1 MEMSIPV
8 YVETVSR
15 QGESR
20 PRFRC
25 APLFAADSV
34 RTENEVLSRA
44 MAQLARRLKRHLDSL
59 GREPRHDALST
70 AAYHPEF
77 ESHVWKFRLDLRDRT
92 LQCTYLFVVVHGLHH
107 TAAFTPRLPELWID
121 IAEDED
127 PRQRVHQ
134 SLEDYFRRLKTEDP
148 AEFTRQAG
156 SSLKGKAWLTTIE
169 IDVAVRQPTRR
180 EEEKRWALLWDETKM
195 DGEEELNRVGRCL
208 DWQYP
213 DDLQRAVGR
222 SDEVGRLMQLLAE
235 KERRGILLVGPRLS
249 GKTTVLHECVWRRV
263 KARKK
268 RYATK
273 QNVWLI
279 SPGRLIS
286 GMSYV
291 GQWENRWI
299 AILDRAAKR
308 DHTLYF
314 DDLLSMYRAGITR
327 DSELCAADVLK
338 PRVVKGEV
346 RAVAEMTPE
355 ALHVFQERDRGFA
368 DQFQIIRV
376 DETSEAD
383 TLRVLLEVSRHL
395 EGQHRCRFQVDVLP
409 AVTEVQRRYVP
420 GAAFPGKAGRM
431 LTRLAVKHAGQAV
444 RRRHV
449 LHEFHQQ
456 TGLQLALLD
465 AATRLPRENIL
476 QGLAERM
483 VGQEAAVEA
492 AADTIAITKA
502 RLNAANRPL
511 GVLLFLGPTGVGKTE
526 CAKAIAR
533 YLYSDADKLVR
544 LDMNEFVTA
553 ADAARLVGT
562 FDQPDG
568 LLTGPVRRRPFSVVL
583 LDEIEKAHLD
593 VHNLLLQVTG
603 EGRLTDALGRTA
615 DFSGTIIVLTSNLGT
630 RTAAQSFGFTSADG
644 QADKAAAAEHHFVK
658 AAERFFSPELF
669 NRFDRVVPFRQL
681 TPAELECIAGHL
693 LRDVFNRDGLVRRRS
708 LLHIDPQARQ
718 HVIEKGRHPKF
729 GARALKRS
737 IEREVARPVGRQL
750 AELTA
755 QRPTMVRVFPAEGG
769 VVSLVD
775 ELVEAEARPSVSA
788 PDDYSLELA
797 EMRRRA
803 ERIQQQTLQLK
814 PAGGLNVGSL
824 TPRDFRYLALREQ
837 FEAVQQGMERIESVL
852 AAEREETHRPM
863 IATAQ
868 ARRSSKEIAR
878 MEHGSARQL
887 LLDLHST
894 DDINAYVRQR
904 FADAGEARTM
914 LESSW
919 ADLHHEMSLLEAF
932 MNAPAAS
939 DRGVLLL
946 FPLGDCP
953 ERLEYNVCRLLA
965 RYAEQA
971 FQLELRRVEMPERL
985 IAFAFGGA
993 FALTLMQCHAG
1004 LHIGVGPS
1012 EQLSGLH
1019 AVLLPLEDDE
1029 TPEAVIARCLKR
1041 RAVWLSQLGS
1051 PGIRPAEPYPLGRVL
1066 RLYYPN
1072 GVTTDLAR
1080 GLTLPFEPSAE
1091 ALRQLFVGPA
1101 DAVRRKSEAES
1112 TKEAP

>member
-1 MEMSIPV
+1 MSIPV
-8 YVETVSR
+8 YVETLPKE
-15 QGESR
+15 GESR

-25 APLFAADSV
+25 TPLFAAESV
-34 RTENEVLSRA
+34 RAENEVLSRA
-44 MAQLARRLKRHLDSL
+44 MTQFTRRLKKFLDHL
-59 GREPRHDALST
+59 GRESLHEALST
-70 AAYHPEF
+70 AAYHPDF
-77 ESHVWKFRLDLRDRT
+77 EWHVWKFRLNLRDRT
-92 LQCTYLFVVVHGLHH
+92 LECDYLFVVVRGLHR

-121 IAEDED
+121 IADDED
-127 PRQRVHQ
+127 PRGRVQ
-134 SLEDYFRRLKTEDP
+134 DSLEDYFRRLR
-148 AEFTRQAG
+148 AEQPVEFAHQQHSG
-156 SSLKGKAWLTTIE
+156 LKGKAWVTTVE
-169 IDVAVRQPTRR
+169 IDVATRQPTRR

-195 DGEEELNRVGRCL
+195 DGEEELNRIGRCL

-222 SDEVGRLMQLLAE
+222 DDEVERLLESLSDKQ
-235 KERRGILLVGPRLS
+235 RRGVLLVGPRLA

-263 KARKK
+263 EARKK

-314 DDLLSMYRAGITR
+314 DDLLGMYRAGITR

-338 PRVVKGEV
+338 PRVRRRDV
-346 RAVAEMTPE
+346 RVIAEMTPE
-355 ALHVFQERDRGFA
+355 ALHAFQERDRGFA
-368 DQFQIIRV
+368 DEFQVIRI
-376 DETSEAD
+376 DETDEAA
-383 TLRVLLEVSRHL
+383 TLRVLLEVGRRL
-395 EGQHRCRFQVDVLP
+395 EGRHRCRFDVEVLP

-431 LTRLAVKHAGQAV
+431 LTRLAVKHAGQTV

-465 AATRLPRENIL
+465 TDTRLRREEIL
-476 QGLAERM
+476 NGLAERM
-483 VGQEAAVEA
+483 VGQETAVEA

-502 RLNAANRPL
+502 RLNATTRPL

-533 YLYSDADKLVR
+533 YLYSDAEKLLR

-562 FDQPDG
+562 IDQPDG

-630 RTAAQSFGFTSADG
+630 RGAAQSFGFTSPDG
-644 QADKAAAAEHHFVK
+644 QADKAGALEHHFVK

-669 NRFDRVVPFRQL
+669 NRFDRVVPFREL
-681 TPAELECIAGHL
+681 TNAELEQIAEHL
-693 LRDVFNRDGLVRRRS
+693 MRDVFTRDGLVRRRA
-708 LLHIDPQARQ
+708 LLHVDPAAMQ
-718 HVIEKGRHPKF
+718 HVVAKGRHPKF

-750 AELTA
+750 AALTA
-755 QRPTMVRVFPAEGG
+755 QRPTMVRVFPSRGG

-775 ELVEAEARPSVSA
+775 ELLEAEPCPQIA
-788 PDDYSLELA
+788 PPEDHAAALA
-797 EMRRRA
+797 DARRRVG
-803 ERIQQQTLQLK
+803 EVEQQTLQLK
-814 PAGGLNVGSL
+814 PAGGLSVGSL

-837 FEAVQQGMERIESVL
+837 LEMVRHAVERVEQVL
-852 AAEREETHRPM
+852 AAEHDEPPLPM
-863 IATAQ
+863 IASAQ
-868 ARRSSKEIAR
+868 GRRSTKEVSR
-878 MEHGSARQL
+878 MEHGSARQI

-894 DDINAYVRQR
+894 DDIDEYVHEL
-904 FADAGEARTM
+904 AGSAGDPQTTLEA
-914 LESSW
+914 SW
-919 ADLHHEMSLLEAF
+919 ADLQMEMSLLESFAS
-932 MNAPAAS
+932 APPSS
-939 DRGVLLL
+939 DRGVLVLS
-946 FPLGDCP
+946 PLGNRMGRF
-953 ERLEYNVCRLLA
+953 ENRVLQLLEA
-965 RYAEQA
+965 YAEH
-971 FQLELRRVEMPERL
+971 FQLELQQVETPPSL
-985 IAFAFGGA
+985 IAYTYGGA
-993 FALTLMQCHAG
+993 FSETLMQCHAG
-1004 LHIGVGPS
+1004 LQLGIGAS
-1012 EQLSGLH
+1012 EQLSALQCMP
-1019 AVLLPLEDDE
+1019 LPLEEGEVWQSAVDE
-1029 TPEAVIARCLKR
+1029 FLR
-1041 RAVWLSQLGS
+1041 RRSDWMAKLATGESVR
-1051 PGIRPAEPYPLGRVL
+1051 PGEPYPLGEVS
-1066 RLYYPN
+1066 RLFYIPV
-1072 GVTTDLAR
+1072 GGETFDLAR
-1080 GLTLPFEPSAE
+1080 GVTLPWKVSVESA
-1091 ALRQLFVGPA
+1091 RQLFVPPRICSTA
-1101 DAVRRKSEAES
+1101 SPSPQEAR
-1112 TKEAP
+1112 